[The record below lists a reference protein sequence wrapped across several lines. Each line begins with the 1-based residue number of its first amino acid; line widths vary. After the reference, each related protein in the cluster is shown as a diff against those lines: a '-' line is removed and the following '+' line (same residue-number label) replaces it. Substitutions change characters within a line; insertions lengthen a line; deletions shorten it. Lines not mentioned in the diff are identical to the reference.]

1 MGKISVVL
9 PAYNESQ
16 FIYGNV
22 IETVETL
29 RSFEYDFEI
38 IVVDDGSSD
47 NTHLTALRAKALAP
61 DVVRVVRYDQ
71 NRGKGHALLCGA
83 SYARGSLILF
93 LDADMDLHPIQLP
106 VFLELME
113 SHDAD
118 VVIGSKRH
126 PLSKVNYPFTRR
138 VLSFGYYGLV
148 RLLFGLPVRDTQTG
162 IKLFR
167 SHVLQRIS
175 SLSRAQ
181 KFAFDL
187 ELLCLAHLFGFRVID
202 APVTLEF
209 RRGTFGRIRAIDI
222 ITIFRD
228 TARIFVRLRLFQ
240 HIVRDVAGLT
250 LQRRLPGVEQLLP
263 TQYTTRGSSGSVGG
277 FTLRDPLGAIEAE
290 TVRQKDVV

>member
-1 MGKISVVL
+1 MEKISVVL
-9 PAYNESQ
+9 PAYNESE
-16 FIYGNV
+16 FIFTNV

-38 IVVDDGSSD
+38 IVVDDGSPD
-47 NTHLTALRAKALAP
+47 DTHLTALRAKALAP

-83 SYARGSLILF
+83 SYARGSLIVF
-93 LDADMDLHPIQLP
+93 LDADMDLHPAQLP
-106 VFLELME
+106 LFLEVMRTN
-113 SHDAD
+113 DAD
-118 VVIGSKRH
+118 VVIGSKLH

-138 VLSFGYYGLV
+138 LLSLGYYGLV

-167 SHVLQRIS
+167 THVLRRIS
-175 SLSRAQ
+175 GLSRAQ

-209 RRGTFGRIRAIDI
+209 RRGTFGRIRAQDVA
-222 ITIFRD
+222 TILRD
-228 TARIFVRLRLFQ
+228 TARIFIRLRVFQ
-240 HIVRDVAGLT
+240 HIVKDVVGLT
-250 LQRRLPGVEQLLP
+250 LQPRLPGVEQLLP
-263 TQYTTRGSSGSVGG
+263 TQYATPSSAGYEDVSGG
-277 FTLRDPLGAIEAE
+277 LSGVPL
-290 TVRQKDVV
+290 QKYDHGKAS